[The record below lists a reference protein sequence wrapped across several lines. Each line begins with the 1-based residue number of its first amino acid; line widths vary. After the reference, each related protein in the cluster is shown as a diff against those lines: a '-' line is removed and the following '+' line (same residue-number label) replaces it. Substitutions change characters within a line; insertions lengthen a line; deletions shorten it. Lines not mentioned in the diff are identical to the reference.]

1 MKKPLHKL
9 TLILTVLLA
18 AQISFGQLVNVTLDN
33 AIAGTAHYT
42 VAGKRD
48 NPNNAINDTFGG
60 VGYDPTAPT
69 NNYPDCEGSG
79 LANYFLPKANRDEN
93 YWGCYVSIPAT
104 KSLKYLDFYATE
116 GVQTSSGA
124 WDRFR
129 DLTITLSDG
138 VNTEDHYW
146 EGVSPVLAQD
156 ADPHNYA
163 RMDFVERGFSAGM
176 LASATSIRIDHS
188 NADSDAFL
196 QFMELRLAADNTP
209 TAGINDL
216 KAAKLLV
223 SPNPL
228 QEGESLK
235 IDFTNATTNS
245 VQVYSILGEFVYE
258 EMLTGVEVSINYNI
272 FPSSGIYIVK
282 IGSSVSKVV
291 IK

>member
-1 MKKPLHKL
+1 MMK
-9 TLILTVLLA
+9 ILLKSTFIGTALLA
-18 AQISFGQLVNVTLDN
+18 AQMSFGQLVNVTLDN
-33 AIAGTAHYT
+33 AIAGAAHYT

-48 NPNNAINDTFGG
+48 NPNNAISDTFGG

-69 NNYPDCEGSG
+69 NNYPDCGG
-79 LANYFLPKANRDEN
+79 GGFTNYFLPQANRDEN
-93 YWGCYVSIPAT
+93 YWGCDVAIPAT

-116 GVQTSSGA
+116 GVQTSSGG
-124 WDRFR
+124 WNRFR

-146 EGVSPVLAQD
+146 EGVSPTLAQD

-163 RMDFVERGFSAGM
+163 RMDFVAQGFSAGM

-188 NADSDAFL
+188 NADSDNFL

-209 TAGINDL
+209 TAGINDIE
-216 KAAKLLV
+216 AAKLLV

-235 IDFTNATTNS
+235 IDLTNATTNS
-245 VQVYSILGEFVYE
+245 VQVYSILGEFIYE
-258 EMLTGVEVSINYNI
+258 EMLSGVEVSINYNI

-282 IGSSVSKVV
+282 IGSSVSKVIV
-291 IK
+291 K